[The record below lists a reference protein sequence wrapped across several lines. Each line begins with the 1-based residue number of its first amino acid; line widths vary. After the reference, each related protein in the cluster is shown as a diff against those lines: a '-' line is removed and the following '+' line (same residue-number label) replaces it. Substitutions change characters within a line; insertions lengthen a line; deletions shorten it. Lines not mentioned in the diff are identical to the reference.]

1 MKAIVVGTDASES
14 SLVAV
19 RQASDLAKATKAEL
33 HIVCVAAL
41 ARDLALRGIAPIVIP
56 DDFDEQ
62 AETAAKKAATDAA
75 KIAQQSG
82 VTAHIHVLDGDAST
96 ALMKFCADQKA
107 DLLVLGAHG
116 MTGASRFLL
125 GSVPNRCTH
134 HAPCSVLVAR

>member
-1 MKAIVVGTDASES
+1 MKKIVVGTDASDS

-19 RQASDLAKATKAEL
+19 KQAVELAAATKAEL

-56 DDFDEQ
+56 DDFDAQ
-62 AETAAKKAATDAA
+62 AEGAAQKAASDASQV
-75 KIAQQSG
+75 AQKAG
-82 VTAHIHVLDGDAST
+82 VTPHIHVLDGDAST
-96 ALMKFCADQKA
+96 ALMKFCADQQA

-134 HAPCSVLVAR
+134 HATCSVLVAR